1 MESAPPAGEGGAGA
15 DSYERHL
22 VLRDGSRVHV
32 RPLRPEDEPLL
43 HDAFSR
49 MSERSVYFRF
59 FSPLKRLSE
68 ELAHRLSNVDGQ
80 DRFALC
86 ATTHRLAREPRGGER
101 ILGVARYDRVPG
113 SQVAE
118 VAVAVV
124 DDFQHQGIGSQL
136 LSLLARVARDHG
148 IDTFTL
154 IVLPENQ
161 SMLKLLRRLGWIHQ
175 ARLVGGVYEITFHLG
190 GLDV

>member
-1 MESAPPAGEGGAGA
+1 MAAQAVH
-15 DSYERHL
+15 DKHL
-22 VLRDGSRVHV
+22 ELNDGTKVHV
-32 RPLRPEDEPLL
+32 RPLRPEDEEAL

-59 FSPLKRLSE
+59 FTPLKTLPE
-68 ELAHRLSNVDGQ
+68 ELAHRLSHVDGE

-86 ATTHRLAREPRGGER
+86 ATNRLGHPHHVEH
-101 ILGVARYDRVPG
+101 IVGVARYDRIAG
-113 SQVAE
+113 TTVAE

-124 DDFQHQGIGSQL
+124 DDFQRRGLGSQL
-136 LSLLARVARDHG
+136 LTMLARIARENG

-161 SMLKLLRRLGWIHQ
+161 AMVRLLRRLGWIHQ
-175 ARLVGGVYEITFHLG
+175 ARFHGGMYEITFHLPEEA
-190 GLDV
+190 